1 MQLSPSFAFAS
12 GVKAGLLEAILA
24 PASHILENYIRDV
37 RQDGAM
43 SDPKFLRLGV
53 CRVLSQ
59 AASGRDF
66 LQMLRDTMDESVAR
80 ASFFDSLHQERR
92 SHVLDQLNRELVLRN
107 KVSMPDLL
115 RNFPHLKGVPVFAVD
130 GHHVEHAVHSPDDPK
145 GEKVSAN
152 NLYLLCLHT
161 GFMCNFGVVQGDG
174 RHGHELPVF
183 RNRLE
188 RQLSG
193 YKARRGQHPPIFIG
207 DPAFVDKVFWTRM
220 AMTKV
225 SARFIT
231 RTKANMKPIVYNSMA
246 WDTTDPVNDGV
257 EADEFVG
264 IDGAMAMRRVRY
276 RDPETGTRYEFLT
289 SVDDLPPGLIALL
302 YLARWRIEKVFDTT
316 KNKLEE
322 TKSWAVG
329 ATAQDIRAHLVAL
342 THNLLLLF
350 RETLGREHGMKEEK
364 VERKHAEQLRER
376 EEKAAASGRHVAPAQ
391 SLLPAVIQLTAQ
403 FVRAVRNGILGQL
416 ALRDVLGSLRMAM
429 FAYL

>member
-1 MQLSPSFAFAS
+1 MRALDPFSSIQHLNPN
-12 GVKAGLLEAILA
+12 LLDDILA
-24 PASHILENYIRDV
+24 PALHILNNYIRGVRRTGAIDDV
-37 RQDGAM
+37 R
-43 SDPKFLRLGV
+43 FVRLGV

-59 AASGRDF
+59 VASGRDF
-66 LQMLRDTMDESVAR
+66 LQVLREVFDESIAR
-80 ASFFDSLHQERR
+80 SSFFDSLHQKHRCEM
-92 SHVLDQLNRELVLRN
+92 LEQLNRELVLRN
-107 KVSMPDLL
+107 NGCMPDLL
-115 RNFPHLKGVPVFAVD
+115 RSFPQLKAVPVFAVD

-152 NLYLLCLHT
+152 NLYLLSLRT
-161 GFMCNFGVVQGDG
+161 GFLCNFGVVQGDG

-183 RNRLE
+183 RGRLE
-188 RQLSG
+188 SLLSG
-193 YKARRGQHPPIFIG
+193 YKVRRGHHPPIFIG

-220 AMTKV
+220 ALTKV

-231 RTKANMKPIVYNSMA
+231 RTKANMKPIVYNSMT

-264 IDGAMAMRRVRY
+264 IDGAMAMRRARY

-289 SVDDLPPGLIALL
+289 SVHDFPPGLIALL

-322 TKSWAVG
+322 TKGWAVG
-329 ATAQDIRAHLVAL
+329 QTAQDVRAHLVAL

-376 EEKAAASGRHVAPAQ
+376 EEKAAAAGRHVAPTQ
-391 SLLPAVIQLTAQ
+391 KLLPSIIQLTAQ
-403 FVRAVRNGILGQL
+403 FVRAVRNGILGQMT
-416 ALRDVLGSLRMAM
+416 LRDVLGSLRMAM